1 MAKVTINDVA
11 AAAGVSIKTV
21 SRIINREPNVRPATQ
36 QKVQQVIDA
45 LDYRP
50 SPSARSLAGNH
61 SYNIGLVYSNPTPSY
76 VHEVQNGVLT
86 ICREE
91 GYDLLIHPCDHESA
105 GLCNEIASLHRQ
117 HKVDGLILTPPI
129 TDHQQLV
136 ATLMEQNTPIA
147 SISPI
152 DQNSSIPYVHTN
164 EQEAAYQLTQHL
176 ISLGHRRIGFI
187 LGPQDHVASTL
198 RLAGFKQALEEA
210 NISLDA
216 RYLAQGQFNFESGKE
231 CTQSLLALVPRPT
244 AIFASNDTMAAGAM
258 MVAHKR
264 GLTLPEELSIV
275 GFDDS
280 PTASRLWPTLTTVK
294 LPIRQLAQNATKI
307 LIDKLR
313 GKTPIASSANPK
325 CEMVIRESTSRNPE
339 RLNR

>member
-61 SYNIGLVYSNPTPSY
+61 SYIIGLVYSNPTPSY
-76 VHEVQNGVLT
+76 VHEVQNGVLAV
-86 ICREE
+86 CREE
-91 GYDLLIHPCDHESA
+91 GYDLLIHPCDHETE
-105 GLCNEIASLHRQ
+105 GLCNEIASLHQQ

-129 TDHQQLV
+129 TDHQQLI
-136 ATLMEQNTPIA
+136 AALNELNTPIVN
-147 SISPI
+147 ISPI
-152 DQNSSIPYVHTN
+152 DQESSIPYVHTN
-164 EQEAAYQLTQHL
+164 EQQAAYQLTQHL

-187 LGPQDHVASTL
+187 LGPLDHVASTL
-198 RLAGFKQALEEA
+198 RLQGFKQALEES
-210 NISLDA
+210 NITLDEQ
-216 RYLAQGQFNFESGKE
+216 YLVQGQFNFESGKD
-231 CTQSLLALVPRPT
+231 CTQELLALKLRPT

-258 MVAHKR
+258 VVAHQQ
-264 GLTLPEELSIV
+264 GLTLPDQLSIV

-280 PTASRLWPTLTTVK
+280 PTASRLWPTLTTAK
-294 LPIRQLAQNATKI
+294 MPTRLLAQNATRI
-307 LIDKLR
+307 LIDNLR
-313 GKTPIASSANPK
+313 GKAPRTPTAAPE
-325 CEMVIRESTSRNPE
+325 CEMVLRESTSRNPE
-339 RLNR
+339 TPNP